1 MPACVG
7 GSGGVVGVGCPDFP
21 ELSEGSVTSKLF
33 FLLLFFFFYLLMP
46 AQPTLVQL
54 LSGLH
59 SEGPP
64 DFQKLIFL

>member
-1 MPACVG
+1 MYVG
-7 GSGGVVGVGCPDFP
+7 GGGVMGVGCPDFA

-33 FLLLFFFFYLLMP
+33 FLLIFFFFFYLVMP

-54 LSGLH
+54 LSGFH

-64 DFQKLIFL
+64 DFQKLLFL